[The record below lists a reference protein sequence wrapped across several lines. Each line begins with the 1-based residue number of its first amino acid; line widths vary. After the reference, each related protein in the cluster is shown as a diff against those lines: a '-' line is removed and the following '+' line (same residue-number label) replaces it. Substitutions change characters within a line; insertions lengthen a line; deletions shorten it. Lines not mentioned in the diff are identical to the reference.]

1 MAVCLILVILTD
13 NLCKGND
20 LFSVFHNA
28 FGTPELQH
36 QINERLYLLVIR
48 LYTARIKRIYTQ
60 WRSTVIINVQ
70 RLIFI

>member
-36 QINERLYLLVIR
+36 KINERLYFLVIR
-48 LYTARIKRIYTQ
+48 LYTCLQVLLCFFYEALYRT
-60 WRSTVIINVQ
+60 
-70 RLIFI
+70 